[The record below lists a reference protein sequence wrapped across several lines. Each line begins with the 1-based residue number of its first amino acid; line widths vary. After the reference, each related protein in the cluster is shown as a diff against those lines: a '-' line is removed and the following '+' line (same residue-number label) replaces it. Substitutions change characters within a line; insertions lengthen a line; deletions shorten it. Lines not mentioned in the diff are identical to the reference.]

1 MYYHLGQC
9 LCPYAFDVDPQVYK
23 DMVEEIKGFLW
34 WTYRNSGPLTRK
46 MAYAAAHMEF
56 EKAAEFRD
64 QIKAIETVMTRQK

>member
-1 MYYHLGQC
+1 
-9 LCPYAFDVDPQVYK
+9 
-23 DMVEEIKGFLW
+23 
-34 WTYRNSGPLTRK
+34 

>member
-23 DMVEEIKGFLW
+23 DMVEEIKGFL
-34 WTYRNSGPLTRK
+34 SGGHTEIQDRLQEK

-56 EKAAEFRD
+56 EKLQNFA
-64 QIKAIETVMTRQK
+64 IKLKRLKQL

>member
-23 DMVEEIKGFLW
+23 DMVEEIKGFL
-34 WTYRNSGPLTRK
+34 SGGHTEIQDRLQEKWLMQLR
-46 MAYAAAHMEF
+46 MEF